1 MENPL
6 SDPEAFIAKIANLLR
21 LCDRNAEEK
30 ILASANFWVEHTDC
44 DSWNGGTD
52 IYTIYLEIPATTY
65 SEVKS
70 DIETIQDVIL
80 EQARFALRTLSG
92 KSIGSVVID
101 PEIPY
106 DPEWRQN
113 IRAMPAQELLS
124 EVEKQLKLMIAVA
137 TGGPSIKSVTDEYVK
152 RQELIRKSLSDH
164 GATDPNPYPDLW
176 KWYGKWSSGDLPTY
190 QSRRQY
196 ISDLYAPLIER
207 LKKGPIRSN
216 EIFGEPTGWA
226 KVDRGIG
233 EIRKQ
238 LEQASREEHFQ
249 TVGLLCREILISLAQ
264 TVYDPGKH
272 PTADGVAPSET
283 DAKRMIEAYINKEL
297 AGSTNEVSRRHAK
310 AALDLANDLQHK
322 RTAHFRQ
329 AALCAEATTS
339 VVNLIAIISGRRD
352 P

>member
-6 SDPEAFIAKIANLLR
+6 SDAEAFVARIASLLR
-21 LCDRNAEEK
+21 LNNRNAEAK
-30 ILASANFWVEHTDC
+30 ILASAKFRIEQTDY
-44 DSWNGGTD
+44 DSWNNGTD
-52 IYTIYLEIPATTY
+52 IYTIYVEIPAPTY
-65 SEVKS
+65 AEFKPN
-70 DIETIQDVIL
+70 IETIQEAIL
-80 EQARFALRTLSG
+80 EQARFALRTFSG
-92 KSIGSVVID
+92 VAVRAVIID

-113 IRAMPAQELLS
+113 INTMPAGDLVS
-124 EVEKQLKLMIAVA
+124 EIEKQRNLMISVA
-137 TGGPSIKSVTDEYVK
+137 TGGPPIKSVNDEYLK
-152 RQELIRKSLSDH
+152 RQELIQKSLSDH
-164 GATDPNPYPDLW
+164 STTDPNPYTDLW
-176 KWYGKWSSGDLPTY
+176 KWYRKWSSGDLPTY

-196 ISDLYAPLIER
+196 ISDLYAPLISH
-207 LKKGPIRSN
+207 LKKGPIHSN
-216 EIFGEPTGWA
+216 EIFEEPTGWV

-233 EIRKQ
+233 EVRKQ
-238 LEQASREEHFQ
+238 LEQASKEEHFQ

-264 TVYDPGKH
+264 TVYDSEAH
-272 PTADGVAPSET
+272 PTTDGVVPSET
-283 DAKRMIEAYINKEL
+283 DAKRMIEAYISKEL